1 MRKRTIGLLFM
12 LVLCLGLLPRV
23 ALAQGFSPT
32 PDATLDR
39 NGVLHWDAEGGVLQS
54 NRPR

>member
-1 MRKRTIGLLFM
+1 M